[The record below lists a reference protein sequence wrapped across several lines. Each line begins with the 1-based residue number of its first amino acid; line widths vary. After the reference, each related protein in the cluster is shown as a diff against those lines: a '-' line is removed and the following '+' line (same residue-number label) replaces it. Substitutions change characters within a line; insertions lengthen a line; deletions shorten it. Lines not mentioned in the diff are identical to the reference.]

1 MPQPPTAP
9 DLAKIAPTDIAPA
22 DIAKGILFLLMAH
35 VAFTGMDI
43 GMKALSHDLPV
54 VQILFVFFLGFSM
67 VAVFRARRG
76 AGIIPSLK
84 TRRLPLQ
91 VLRGLLLPLNISCV
105 VIALSYLPMAE
116 TQALG
121 LTFPLMV
128 TAMSA
133 PLLGERVGP
142 VRWAAVALG
151 FLGAL
156 VIVRPG
162 FVAFDPAVLVILL
175 GASSF
180 ALYLILTRMLSRTE
194 PSERLMLFTGLVGL
208 AVLTLPT
215 LVMWEMP
222 DARGW
227 RLLALVAVGGVAGHS
242 LVILALAAAPASV
255 LQPFNFAQLIWAALA
270 GYLVFGDVPDRFTLI
285 GGAIIVSAGLIVW
298 YRERRVRSR
307 SPIPIPEAASA
318 S

>member
-1 MPQPPTAP
+1 MSDPSNTPSTA
-9 DLAKIAPTDIAPA
+9 IGIPA
-22 DIAKGILFLLMAH
+22 DIAKGIAFLLLAH
-35 VAFTGMDI
+35 LAFTGMDI

-67 VAVFRARRG
+67 VALIRAQRG
-76 AGIIPSLK
+76 AGIALALK
-84 TRRLPLQ
+84 TERLRLHF
-91 VLRGLLLPLNISCV
+91 LRALLLPLNIGCV
-105 VIALSYLPMAE
+105 VIALGHLPMAE

-128 TAMSA
+128 TALSA

-151 FLGAL
+151 FAGAL

-162 FVAFDPAVLVILL
+162 FAAFDPAVLVILL

-194 PSERLMLFTGLVGL
+194 PSERLMVFTGLVGL
-208 AVLTLPT
+208 AVLSVPALM
-215 LVMWEMP
+215 LWEMP

-227 RLLALVAVGGVAGHS
+227 RLLALVAVGGVAGHG

-255 LQPFNFAQLIWAALA
+255 LQPFNFAQLLWAAIA
-270 GYLVFGDVPDRFTLI
+270 GYLVFGDLPDKFTLV
-285 GGAIIVSAGLIVW
+285 GGTIIVSAGLIVW
-298 YRERRVRSR
+298 YRERQSKAVPHPLPATGPVS
-307 SPIPIPEAASA
+307 
-318 S
+318 